1 MTAPTPGA
9 MTAPMN
15 GPLTGPLSGPPDRFE
30 IRTDRA
36 AVFRRVKRALQW
48 ELSAA
53 MILAGVVSG
62 GFVAALG
69 AAGLEASVMAPLGLM
84 LGIMIVSAFIGW
96 MFRGPIMWLMRREMP
111 VPLVADAHGVWMAVP
126 GTAEGFVRLPWWAVR
141 SVTMRGRGDGKAVVV
156 VMRPDVAPNAP
167 GVEGLT
173 DKITVGAAR
182 RGIVVSTYG
191 TNVTARQ
198 THAVLDQHARHHAD
212 TAPGGA
218 PR

>member
-1 MTAPTPGA
+1 
-9 MTAPMN
+9 MTAPMP
-15 GPLTGPLSGPPDRFE
+15 GPMTAPMTGPPAGPTDRFE

-53 MILAGVVSG
+53 MILAGLVSG
-62 GFVAALG
+62 AFVAALG
-69 AAGLEASVMAPLGLM
+69 AAGLTASVMAPLGFM
-84 LGIMIVSAFIGW
+84 IGVMIVIGFIGW
-96 MFRGPIMWLMRREMP
+96 MFRGPVMWLLRREMP

-141 SVTMRGRGDGKAVVV
+141 SVRMRGRGDGKAVVV
-156 VMRPDVAPNAP
+156 AMRPDVAPNAP
-167 GVEGLT
+167 GVEGLGDT
-173 DKITVGAAR
+173 ITVGAAR
-182 RGIVVSTYG
+182 RGVVVSTVG

-198 THAVLDQHARHHAD
+198 THAVLDQYARQHAGA
-212 TAPGGA
+212 APGGA